1 MKAIEYIACL
11 VLIAGA
17 ADACKPS
24 IPAAQPDPGATRP
37 QLAESPQVET
47 VRDSTARKLFGDF
60 LNLSTEAAA
69 ADSVAY
75 KQVISDN
82 DACWEPT
89 DVFRSYWLADYR
101 ILSVRA
107 AGDSARAT
115 AEIVSA
121 ATQVP
126 DSKGDAYAS
135 VVTQGVR
142 RDTVEFLL
150 VRESAGWRVCG
161 RAANGWDFGGYGT
174 PANVRYAVPGTSR
187 QTVLALVDSIRRRSH
202 RR

>member
-1 MKAIEYIACL
+1 MRSGRL
-11 VLIAGA
+11 VLLASLCAAGSA
-17 ADACKPS
+17 AAWATWPAERPHAVTPSSAAVFQNFMQRSVESSSPS
-24 IPAAQPDPGATRP
+24 IAAFDGIV
-37 QLAESPQVET
+37 S
-47 VRDSTARKLFGDF
+47 
-60 LNLSTEAAA
+60 
-69 ADSVAY
+69 
-75 KQVISDN
+75 SD

-101 ILSVRA
+101 VLSVRE
-107 AGDSARAT
+107 AGDSARAI

-126 DSKGDAYAS
+126 DPNDAYAS

-150 VRESAGWRVCG
+150 VRERAGWRVCG

-174 PANVRYAVPGTSR
+174 PANVQYAIPGTSR
-187 QTVLALVDSIRRRSH
+187 ESVLALVDSIRRRSPP
-202 RR
+202 